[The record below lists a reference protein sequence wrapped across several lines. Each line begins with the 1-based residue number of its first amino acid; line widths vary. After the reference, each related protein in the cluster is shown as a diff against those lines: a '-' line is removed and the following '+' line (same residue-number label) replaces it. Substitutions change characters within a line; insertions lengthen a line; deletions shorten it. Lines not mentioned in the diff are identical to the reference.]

1 MQKLNPSMRIF
12 SAINITKSYNGSQI
26 RMLGHTTVT
35 SYFDT
40 DGKYETN
47 YKVWVTQEGTSN
59 LIGVDFCHIF
69 FKALYF
75 DIPAVELK
83 EHTGVISYGTLNN
96 EKQYPQVS
104 ETPEH

>member
-12 SAINITKSYNGSQI
+12 SAVNIIKSYNGSQI
-26 RMLGHTTVT
+26 RILGHTAVI

-40 DGKYETN
+40 DGKYEAN

-59 LIGVDFCHIF
+59 LIGVDFCHISF
-69 FKALYF
+69 NALYF

-96 EKQYPQVS
+96 ETQYPQYQKQKQ
-104 ETPEH
+104 